1 MQDENR
7 DKADKKEAGQKKKK
21 EGKERLKEGEESRD
35 NYAEVSFVI

>member
-7 DKADKKEAGQKKKK
+7 DKADKKEAGQKKK

>member
-1 MQDENR
+1 MKTETRQIKRKQD
-7 DKADKKEAGQKKKK
+7 KKKK

>member
-7 DKADKKEAGQKKKK
+7 DKADKKEAGQKKK
-21 EGKERLKEGEESRD
+21 EGKERLKEGEESRE